1 MPSPSVQVDETLIKT
16 VAKNA
21 RLELTPV
28 EVAKFVPQF
37 REILDSFSKLSNVNV
52 DGITPSLHPIPLR
65 NALRD
70 DVPRTCL
77 TQDEALRNAAHKKE
91 GYFKGPIAIE

>member
-1 MPSPSVQVDETLIKT
+1 MIIDEQLIKT

-21 RLELTPV
+21 RLELTPA
-28 EVAKFVPQF
+28 EVKKFVPQF
-37 REILDSFSKLSNVNV
+37 QEILTAFSSLDKIKAGAGS
-52 DGITPSLHPIPLR
+52 PSPQPVPLR

-70 DVPRTCL
+70 DVPHQCL
-77 TQDEALRNAAHKKE
+77 SQEEALRNAPHKKD